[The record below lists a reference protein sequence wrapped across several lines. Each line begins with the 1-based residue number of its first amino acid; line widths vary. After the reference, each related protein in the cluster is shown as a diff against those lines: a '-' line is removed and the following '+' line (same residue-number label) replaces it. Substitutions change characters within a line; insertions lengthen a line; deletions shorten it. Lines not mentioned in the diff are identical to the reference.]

1 MENNIFTTSSRDVK
15 NFEMETLSYLIL
27 MNNNIPWNHTIIRL
41 NNKQTNKQINNMQL
55 INQWN

>member
-41 NNKQTNKQINNMQL
+41 NNKQTNKQTNK
-55 INQWN
+55 